1 MQSSATTTL
10 SEVILSG
17 NNSSIQKASGPVAPA
32 TRAQAAASK
41 QAAEPD
47 VNFTPGAVRPQP
59 AKIQTVPVTKTAMLA
74 VLWFVGATLVL
85 LRLAVGTWRVGQ
97 LAREGARV
105 EDGMWLSLT
114 QRLANRLGVTRP
126 LTLLR
131 GEKLAVPVTWGVI
144 YPAVLLPQDADSWS
158 EERRRFVL
166 VHEMAHVK
174 RFDALTQ
181 LQVDERADWTPER
194 ITRRFAARG
203 PKAATGR
210 RRTPGFIRRRTMP
223 VLQEVNGVR
232 EPWTFGYLID
242 VMLTRD
248 PWMHRLDI
256 AAATGT
262 ESRLTADHDGVIVAD
277 VVTEWA
283 DRHGKDFELTLTGP
297 AGGTWRAGANGP
309 SWTLDAVD
317 FCRAIAR
324 RPASTTVDDL
334 LNTEVPY

>member
-1 MQSSATTTL
+1 MNPRESAL
-10 SEVILSG
+10 PR
-17 NNSSIQKASGPVAPA
+17 PVAM
-32 TRAQAAASK
+32 RLAAAEYDRCAETFRALSPP
-41 QAAEPD
+41 QWARPTDCPAWDVRQMAAH
-47 VNFTPGAVRPQP
+47 
-59 AKIQTVPVTKTAMLA
+59 ML
-74 VLWFVGATLVL
+74 
-85 LRLAVGTWRVGQ
+85 
-97 LAREGARV
+97 
-105 EDGMWLSLT
+105 GM
-114 QRLANRLGVTRP
+114 A
-126 LTLLR
+126 
-131 GEKLAVPVTWGVI
+131 
-144 YPAVLLPQDADSWS
+144 
-158 EERRRFVL
+158 
-166 VHEMAHVK
+166 EMAASIRENLRQQRKAAKATGSGGVYI
-174 RFDALTQ
+174 DVLTQ

-203 PKAATGR
+203 PKAAVGR
-210 RRTPGFIRRRTMP
+210 RRTPGLIRRRTMP

-262 ESRLTADHDGVIVAD
+262 APPLTAGHDGVIVAD
-277 VVTEWA
+277 VVAEWA